1 MHSIQRVRTN
11 LYAALSGTALS
22 QAIAGVAQV
31 MIVRTLG
38 VDGYGRYTLL
48 YAWLAIVAAVM
59 GAGLDMWLLD
69 SVSRQPN
76 LLRRSLGRIVFTK
89 LSIGLLCLGVMWGS
103 GWNSAL
109 DPWLLSIGFVAVS
122 ADSLSATLWQS
133 LRALGHHR
141 TVAIL
146 QSVAMGLLLT
156 GVLAGAAHSV
166 GILLALQATV
176 AVVMLVVAGVAVWRH
191 MPVATTTAALLLR
204 HGVPFVISDV
214 LAQLY
219 TYSSTL
225 LLGGMASMSAVGV
238 FRGAWSLIGYS
249 FVVPAVIFTNTLPQ
263 LNAPNPPAIRQKI
276 ITTAAGLLGLYAV
289 GMGLFAW
296 LGAPLL
302 LPWLYGPS
310 YQASAQM
317 VGQLALVPLAKAGS
331 FLGVLLLVHQK
342 RLRVRIGI
350 QAVVVV
356 SLWLTAPWL
365 IAQMGIQGAIQ
376 SQLFCEGLLAVGYL
390 VSGLVLMALPRQ
402 RAWPPQRIYVSNMH
416 GVANVGD
423 LAIHQQQIQRLVY
436 CFPTAHI
443 TLAYHDQVGAQRVF
457 PHQQVVTGLSHW
469 VYADNGQIAP
479 LLTRIRRTML
489 WLCAIPLLRW
499 GVVPRWG
506 LSAGE
511 RATLQALANADV
523 VYASGGGYLYDTH
536 RRGGLG
542 RVLSWDWYL
551 LADMLTAIAIGCP
564 LVLLPQSFGPCH
576 NPWFRRALIWVIR
589 HAQRVY
595 ARESLSS
602 AWLSRHGIV
611 HRSAPDCAWGMIQT
625 VPIVPHTPPILGI
638 TVINWGAQS
647 QGFTGQQAYETVMT
661 QVITHYLNQGW
672 QVQLFVQCH
681 EANPSWDDGQMAQR
695 IAQRINHPA
704 VHLMPFIAD
713 PTALQ
718 QAYAQLD
725 CLLTTRLHGA
735 ILRLGTGQSA
745 VVIGY
750 LPKAQGI
757 MADMGLGAW
766 CLDIDTATPNDIIVA
781 IDSRAA
787 QLPLITTAL
796 PTIGAAQQLL
806 WDEWIHEN
814 PGITQQATALR

>member
-1 MHSIQRVRTN
+1 MNSIQRVRAN
-11 LYAALSGTALS
+11 LYTALSGTALS
-22 QAIAGVAQV
+22 QVIAGVAQV

-48 YAWLAIVAAVM
+48 YAGLAIVAAVM

-76 LLRRSLGRIVFTK
+76 LLRSSLGRIVFTK
-89 LSIGLLCLGVMWGS
+89 ISIGTLCLGVIWWGNWS
-103 GWNSAL
+103 SNLS
-109 DPWLLSIGFVAVS
+109 PILLIIGFVAVV

-133 LRALGHHR
+133 LRALGQHR
-141 TVAIL
+141 TVALL
-146 QSVAMGLLLT
+146 QSVAMGLLLA
-156 GVLAGAAHSV
+156 GVLAGAAQAV
-166 GILLALQATV
+166 EQLLVLQASV
-176 AVVMLVVAGVAVWRH
+176 AVAMLAVAAGGVWQC
-191 MPVATTTAALLLR
+191 MPVTAPTAPLQLR

-225 LLGGMASMSAVGV
+225 LLGGMVSASAVGV

-249 FVVPAVIFTNTLPQ
+249 FVVPAVIFATTLPQ
-263 LNAPNPPAIRQKI
+263 LNAPNSPAMRRKI
-276 ITTAAGLLGLYAV
+276 ITTATGLLALYAT

-310 YQASAQM
+310 YQASAQI

-342 RLRVRIGI
+342 KLRVRIGI

-356 SLWLTAPWL
+356 SLWATAPWL
-365 IAQMGIQGAIQ
+365 IAQAGIQGAIQ

-390 VSGLVLMALPRQ
+390 VSGVVLMAFPRQ
-402 RAWPPQRIYVSNMH
+402 RVWPPQRIYISNMH
-416 GVANVGD
+416 GVTNVGD
-423 LAIHQQQIQRLVY
+423 LAIHQQQIQQLTH
-436 CFPTAHI
+436 CFPAAHI

-457 PHQQVVTGLSHW
+457 PHQQVITGLSHW

-479 LLTRIRRTML
+479 RITRIRRTLIWVWALL
-489 WLCAIPLLRW
+489 WLRW
-499 GVVPRWG
+499 GRVPRWG

-511 RATLQALANADV
+511 YATLRALADTDV

-576 NPWFRRALIWVIR
+576 NRWLRWALIWVTR
-589 HAQRVY
+589 HAQHVY

-602 AWLSRHGIV
+602 AWLSS
-611 HRSAPDCAWGMIQT
+611 HRITHRIAPDCAWGMVNT
-625 VPIVPHTPPILGI
+625 TPIIPHTPPTLGV
-638 TVINWGAQS
+638 TVINWGAQA
-647 QGFTGQQAYETVMT
+647 QGFAGQTNYETVIT
-661 QVITHYLNQGW
+661 QVITHYLTLGW
-672 QVQLFVQCH
+672 QVRVFVQCH
-681 EANPSWDDGQMAQR
+681 EANPSWDDGRVAQR
-695 IAQRINHPA
+695 IAQRTNHPA
-704 VHLMPFIAD
+704 VQLMPFIAD

-750 LPKAQGI
+750 LPKAHGI
-757 MADMGLGAW
+757 MHDMQLDAW
-766 CLDIDTATPNDIIVA
+766 CLDIATATPTAIIAA
-781 IDSRAA
+781 IDSRDA

-796 PTIGAAQQLL
+796 ATIVAAQQLL
-806 WDEWIHEN
+806 WDEWMPEN
-814 PGITQQATALR
+814 PLR

>member
-1 MHSIQRVRTN
+1 MHNIQRVRTN

-76 LLRRSLGRIVFTK
+76 VLRRSLGRIVFTK

-166 GILLALQATV
+166 GVLLALQATV
-176 AVVMLVVAGVAVWRH
+176 AIIMLVVAGVAVWRR
-191 MPVATTTAALLLR
+191 MPGATPTAALSLR
-204 HGVPFVISDV
+204 HGVPFVVSDV

-249 FVVPAVIFTNTLPQ
+249 FVVPAVIFATTLPQ

-276 ITTAAGLLGLYAV
+276 ITTAAGLFALYAV

-365 IAQMGIQGAIQ
+365 IAQTGIQGAIQ

-390 VSGLVLMALPRQ
+390 VSGLVLMTLPRQ
-402 RAWPPQRIYVSNMH
+402 RVWPPQRIYVSNMH

-423 LAIHQQQIQRLVY
+423 LAIHQQQIQRLAD

-443 TLAYHDQVGAQRVF
+443 TLAYHDQGGAQRVF
-457 PHQQVVTGLSHW
+457 AQHQVINGLSHW

-479 LLTRIRRTML
+479 LITRIRRTVL

-506 LSAGE
+506 LRADE
-511 RATLQALANADV
+511 QATLHALANADV
-523 VYASGGGYLYDTH
+523 IYASGGGYLYDTH

-551 LADMLTAIAIGCP
+551 FADMLTAIAIGCP

-576 NPWFRRALIWVIR
+576 NPWLRRVLVWVTR

-602 AWLSRHGIV
+602 AWLQRHNV
-611 HRSAPDCAWGMIQT
+611 THRSAPDCAWGMINL
-625 VPIVPHTPPILGI
+625 VPNAPHTPPILGI

-647 QGFTGQQAYETVMT
+647 QGFAGQTHYETVMIH
-661 QVITHYLNQGW
+661 VITHYLTLGW
-672 QVQLFVQCH
+672 QVRLFVQCH
-681 EANPSWDDGQMAQR
+681 EANPSWNDGQVAQH
-695 IAQRINHPA
+695 IAQRINHPS
-704 VHLMPFIAD
+704 VHLMPFIAE

-735 ILRLGTGQSA
+735 ILRLGTGQPA

-757 MADMGLGAW
+757 MHDIGLANW
-766 CLDIDTATPNDIIVA
+766 CLDIATATPADIIAA
-781 IDSRAA
+781 IDCRDA
-787 QLPLITTAL
+787 QLPLIATAL
-796 PTIGAAQQLL
+796 QTIAAMQQRL
-806 WDEWIHEN
+806 WDEWMHEN
-814 PGITQQATALR
+814 PLR

>member
-38 VDGYGRYTLL
+38 VADYGRYTLV

-69 SVSRQPN
+69 SVSRQPA
-76 LLRRSLGRIVFTK
+76 LLRRSVGQIVIIK
-89 LSIGLLCLGVMWGS
+89 ISIGLGCIGVIWYGGWG
-103 GWNSAL
+103 GL
-109 DPWLLSIGFVAVS
+109 PDPWLLTLGFMAVC
-122 ADSLSATLWQS
+122 ADSLSATLWQG
-133 LRALGHHR
+133 LRALGQHR

-156 GVLAGAAHSV
+156 GVIAGAAHD
-166 GILLALQATV
+166 IARLLTLQATI
-176 AVVMLVVAGVAVWRH
+176 AAGMLLVAGICVGQL
-191 MPVATTTAALLLR
+191 MPHATPSTTVSLR
-204 HGVPFVISDV
+204 HGVPFVVSDV

-225 LLGGMASMSAVGV
+225 LLGGMASASAVGV

-249 FVVPAVIFTNTLPQ
+249 FVVPAVIFTTTLPQ
-263 LNAPNPPAIRQKI
+263 LNDPNPPAIRKKI
-276 ITTAAGLLGLYAV
+276 IATAAGLLALYAI

-317 VGQLALVPLAKAGS
+317 IGQLALVPLAKAGS

-342 RLRVRIGI
+342 RLGVRIGI
-350 QAVVVV
+350 QAKVVT

-365 IAQMGIQGAIQ
+365 IAQTGIQGAIQ
-376 SQLFCEGLLAVGYL
+376 SQVFCEGFLAVGYL
-390 VSGLVLMALPRQ
+390 VSGVVLMRLPRQ
-402 RAWPPQRIYVSNMH
+402 RVWPPHRIYVSNMH

-423 LAIHQQQIQRLVY
+423 LAIHQQQIQRLTA

-443 TLAYHDQVGAQRVF
+443 TLAYQDQVGAQRTF
-457 PHQQVVTGLSHW
+457 PNHQIVNGLSHW
-469 VYADNGQIAP
+469 VYADAGRIAP
-479 LLTRIRRTML
+479 LLTRIRRTMV
-489 WLCAIPLLRW
+489 WLCAIPFLRW
-499 GVVPRWG
+499 GIVPRWG
-506 LSAGE
+506 LHEGE
-511 RATLQALANADV
+511 RASLQAIADADV

-536 RRGGLG
+536 SRGGLR
-542 RVLSWDWYL
+542 RVLSWDWFL
-551 LADMLTAIAIGCP
+551 LADMLMAITIGCP

-576 NPWFRRALIWVIR
+576 NPWLRRMLVWVTHR
-589 HAQRVY
+589 AQRVY

-602 AWLSRHGIV
+602 AWLSRHGV
-611 HRSAPDCAWGMIQT
+611 AHQLAPDCAWGMIAT
-625 VPIVPHTPPILGI
+625 RPLTTNTPPMLGI
-638 TVINWGAQS
+638 TAINWGAQS
-647 QGFTGQQAYETVMT
+647 HGFAGQQTYERMLT
-661 QVITHYLNQGW
+661 QVISHYLNHGW

-681 EANPSWDDGQMAQR
+681 EANPRWDDGQVAQR
-695 IAQRINHPA
+695 IAQRVNHPA
-704 VHLMPFIAD
+704 VRVMPFLAD

-718 QAYAQLD
+718 HAYAQLD

-735 ILRLGTGQSA
+735 ILRLGTGQPT

-757 MADMGLGAW
+757 MHDLGLADW
-766 CLDIDTATPNDIIVA
+766 CLDIGTATAVDIIAA
-781 IDSRAA
+781 IARCND
-787 QLPLITTAL
+787 QLPRITAGLSKITNAQRL
-796 PTIGAAQQLL
+796 FWEEWVAA
-806 WDEWIHEN
+806 N
-814 PGITQQATALR
+814 PYAATAD

>member
-1 MHSIQRVRTN
+1 MHTIQRVRAN

-38 VDGYGRYTLL
+38 VDGYGRYTLV

-69 SVSRQPN
+69 SVSRQPA
-76 LLRRSLGRIVFTK
+76 LLRRSLGRVIVIK
-89 LSIGLLCLGVMWGS
+89 ISIGLGCIGIIWHGGWGVIP
-103 GWNSAL
+103 N
-109 DPWLLSIGFVAVS
+109 PWLLSIGFVAVC
-122 ADSLSATLWQS
+122 ADSLSATLWQG
-133 LRALGHHR
+133 LRALGQHR

-146 QSVAMGLLLT
+146 QSVAMGLLLA
-156 GVLAGAAHSV
+156 GVVAGAAQGV
-166 GILLALQATV
+166 ALLLALQATV
-176 AVVMLVVAGVAVWRH
+176 ALVMLGGAGICVWQQMPAV
-191 MPVATTTAALLLR
+191 TTATAVQLR
-204 HGVPFVISDV
+204 HGVPFVISDI

-249 FVVPAVIFTNTLPQ
+249 FVVPAVIFTTTLPQ
-263 LNAPNPPAIRQKI
+263 LNAPNPPAVRKKI
-276 ITTAAGLLGLYAV
+276 IATATGLLALYAI

-350 QAVVVV
+350 QAVIVA

-365 IAQMGIQGAIQ
+365 IAQAGIQGAIQ
-376 SQLFCEGLLAVGYL
+376 SQLFCEGLLAAGYL
-390 VSGLVLMALPRQ
+390 VSGVVLMAFPRQ
-402 RAWPPQRIYVSNMH
+402 RIWPPQHIYVSNMH

-423 LAIHQQQIQRLVY
+423 LAIHQQQIQRLTD

-443 TLAYHDQVGAQRVF
+443 TLAYHDRTGAQRVF
-457 PHQQVVTGLSHW
+457 PHQHVVNGLSHW
-469 VYADNGQIAP
+469 VYADEGGIAP
-479 LLTRIRRTML
+479 LRTRIRRTVV

-506 LSAGE
+506 LRAGE
-511 RATLQALANADV
+511 RATLQAIADADV

-536 RRGGLG
+536 SRGGVG

-576 NPWFRRALIWVIR
+576 NPWFRRMLVWVIR

-611 HRSAPDCAWGMIQT
+611 HRSAPDCAWGMMQP
-625 VPIVPHTPPILGI
+625 VPIAPHTPLILGI

-647 QGFTGQQAYETVMT
+647 QGFAGQVTYETVMT
-661 QVITHYLNQGW
+661 QVITHYLSHGW

-681 EANPSWDDGQMAQR
+681 EANPSWDDGQVAQR

-713 PTALQ
+713 PTNLQ

-735 ILRLGTGQSA
+735 ILRLGTAQSA

-766 CLDIDTATPNDIIVA
+766 CLDIDTATPNDIIAA
-781 IDSRAA
+781 IDNRDA
-787 QLPLITTAL
+787 QLPLIATAL

-806 WDEWIHEN
+806 WDEWMHEN
-814 PGITQQATALR
+814 PGITPL